1 MIVADANL
9 IIYRHVDGPLT
20 KLADEAWAN
29 DPDWRSAVLWRCEM
43 TSAVVKMIRG
53 GVLDESDAV
62 IAMADAGRDLAERE
76 SVVPQ
81 DHAMRTALRY
91 GISAYD
97 AQYIALA
104 EILGITCVTA
114 DAALAKKT
122 PGVSV
127 LLARFVKNH
136 V

>member
-9 IIYRHVDGPLT
+9 IIYRHVQGPLT

-29 DPDWRSAVLWRCEM
+29 DDDWRSAVQWRCEM

-53 GVLDESDAV
+53 GVLEESAAI

-76 SVVPQ
+76 SVIPQ
-81 DHAMRTALRY
+81 DQAMQVALRY

-104 EILGITCVTA
+104 EILGVTCVTA
-114 DAALAKKT
+114 DAALARKT

-127 LLARFVKNH
+127 LLAQFVKEH
-136 V
+136 P